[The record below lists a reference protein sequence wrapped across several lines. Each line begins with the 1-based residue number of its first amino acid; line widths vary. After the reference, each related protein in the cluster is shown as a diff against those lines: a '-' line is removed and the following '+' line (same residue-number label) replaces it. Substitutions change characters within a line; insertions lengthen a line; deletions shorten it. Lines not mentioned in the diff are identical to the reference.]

1 MEVSEKKYVDNRDM
15 RDRGYV
21 GPLVVPTDGSTGVD
35 MATALNTIGW
45 ILKNDK
51 NMFQGKIKRLKEEL
65 IYCNNMVDAIERKQF
80 DLKEE
85 IDILNK

>member
-1 MEVSEKKYVDNRDM
+1 MRVSEEKYVDNRDM

-21 GPLVVPTDGSTGVD
+21 GPLVVPTDSSAGVD
-35 MATALNTIGW
+35 MATALDTIGE

-51 NMFQGKIKRLKEEL
+51 NMFQSKINSLKAEL
-65 IYCNNMVDAIERKQF
+65 IHCNDMLDAISRKQF